1 MAKKEKGL
9 LVTVSRLL
17 KNEAKT
23 VSLFF
28 EDEQQGRLFCEQNKT
43 FVIHKQ
49 LVGLVRKED

>member
-23 VSLFF
+23 VPLFF